1 MKTSFY
7 TGKIEDESAI
17 YFDADHFNISSD
29 GIVDVSDELQK
40 AVNMVVEE
48 YGYGIV
54 FVPEGKYLLSKTIYI
69 PKAVR
74 IIGYGEKRPEFI
86 LKDNALNFNISK
98 EDDKGHFRYLFWFVD
113 RVVTEG
119 TNVNANDANPGT
131 FYSAMSNVNINLG
144 RENDYA
150 VAFRTHY
157 AQHAFL
163 AHITINVN
171 SGMAGIYDVG
181 NEMEDIEI
189 VGGNY
194 GIITTKCSPGW
205 PFVMVDT
212 KFENQKKAAIFT
224 REAGLT
230 IVRTDVKN
238 VPQFVEV
245 QDGFFEKLYIEDS
258 IFKNVDKLLNIA
270 LENNSLTSIYV
281 KNCYLEKCNVIVS
294 YKDTENT
301 IDNKYD
307 CAHINEYI
315 HGITASDEYPE
326 KQIKDIL
333 YIGEKQIDYNVL
345 YTDLKT
351 LPEVKQWINVKK
363 NGLIGDGVTDDTKVL
378 KELIEKYTYLY
389 FPQGEYLLTDT
400 IKLKDDTVIIGLNP
414 VSTKFILKDNAERFT
429 GYGKGIAF
437 IESGKSNILFGIGI
451 ETGGKNPRAIGL
463 KWNGDIDSYINDV
476 KMFGVILIVL
486 FAYVISVFTV
496 HSIEKESS
504 IIGTLYALGV
514 ARRELMRHY
523 LMLPVVVTT
532 LAGILG
538 FLAAVSP
545 VGIPVQMQDCL
556 AYFSMPEITVQ
567 VPVYLILYGV
577 FMPPVMACVVNY
589 IVIRKKLSRTALS
602 LIRNETKKKKQK
614 AVQLGKMS
622 FLKMFRIRQMLRE
635 SRAGITVA
643 VGMFIALLC
652 MMISLDCYELCVHV
666 RDNNIADTNYDYMYT
681 LKYPEKEVP
690 DGGSPALAKTM
701 KKQIYGYN
709 WDVMVLGIEKGNSY
723 FDANV
728 EKGKGK
734 VVASSALA
742 QKYELSIGDEF
753 TLKDEET
760 DTLYAFEVTDIC
772 QYAPAFYVF
781 MDIDSARDLFGEQ
794 DDYYNTIFS
803 NKDLKIPSGR
813 LYATTTKE
821 DIEKSA
827 DVFMQMMVSMVITI
841 TIVSTL
847 IFILVMYLMM
857 KVMID
862 RSAYS
867 ISLMKVFGFR
877 TREIRKLYLDGNFY
891 IVLVSAIVNIPLSK
905 AIMDWMYPRYLVSN
919 IACGLDLSFEPW
931 LYVAVFALIMICYFV
946 INRVLVGR
954 LKKMTP
960 AEVLKNRE

>member
-1 MKTSFY
+1 MQ
-7 TGKIEDESAI
+7 KI
-17 YFDADHFNISSD
+17 
-29 GIVDVSDELQK
+29 L
-40 AVNMVVEE
+40 
-48 YGYGIV
+48 
-54 FVPEGKYLLSKTIYI
+54 
-69 PKAVR
+69 R
-74 IIGYGEKRPEFI
+74 KRVLRD
-86 LKDNALNFNISK
+86 LKENL
-98 EDDKGHFRYLFWFVD
+98 FRYLALGLLIILCMYMIGSLVGAGETIVQGVDEQAEKNHTEDGQFTCFVPLSKD
-113 RVVTEG
+113 NKKVLAEHDVELEKMFYLDFAKQKETIRVFQ
-119 TNVNANDANPGT
+119 NRQK
-131 FYSAMSNVNINLG
+131 INLVALREG
-144 RENDYA
+144 RLAEKEN
-150 VAFRTHY
+150 
-157 AQHAFL
+157 
-163 AHITINVN
+163 
-171 SGMAGIYDVG
+171 
-181 NEMEDIEI
+181 EI
-189 VGGNY
+189 VLERRYAEEHQYTVGSQIMLGKIKFQVT
-194 GIITTKCSPGW
+194 GIATTPDYDAPLRKMS
-205 PFVMVDT
+205 D
-212 KFENQKKAAIFT
+212 
-224 REAGLT
+224 T
-230 IVRTDVKN
+230 IVDSKNFGTAFVGKRAYIKLKQSHLAAQSEEYLYAYRLKGTATSDDVKDFLN
-238 VPQFVEV
+238 DFKVDADEISDLFFQDYWERTGGKVTDIDDGIDDLSKGAKKLADGLRKLNRYKNKLNLVP
-245 QDGFFEKLYIEDS
+245 EKLFES
-258 IFKNVDKLLNIA
+258 A
-270 LENNSLTSIYV
+270 LEQTEDALKENGTSVSLTE
-281 KNCYLEKCNVIVS
+281 KNYTDELNHMITS
-294 YKDTENT
+294 QS
-301 IDNKYD
+301 
-307 CAHINEYI
+307 
-315 HGITASDEYPE
+315 GITAMAWKSAKENLDAL
-326 KQIKDIL
+326 KQYKDGL
-333 YIGEKQIDYNVL
+333 L
-345 YTDLKT
+345 SYTDGVEKAGEGASKLQDGMDE
-351 LPEVKQWINVKK
+351 LK
-363 NGLIGDGVTDDTKVL
+363 NGADEFIDEIDVNLANLQSFVT
-378 KELIEKYTYLY
+378 
-389 FPQGEYLLTDT
+389 
-400 IKLKDDTVIIGLNP
+400 
-414 VSTKFILKDNAERFT
+414 AED
-429 GYGKGIAF
+429 
-437 IESGKSNILFGIGI
+437 
-451 ETGGKNPRAIGL
+451 NPRIGASADDQ
-463 KWNGDIDSYINDV
+463 KINISAGLV
-476 KMFGVILIVL
+476 FGVILIVL
-486 FAYVISVFTV
+486 FAYVISVFTI

-504 IIGTLYALGV
+504 IIGTLYALGG
-514 ARRELMRHY
+514 ARREIMHHY

-545 VGIPVQMQDCL
+545 VGISVQMQDCL
-556 AYFSMPEITVQ
+556 AYFSMPEIMVK
-567 VPVYLILYGV
+567 VPLYLILYGI

-602 LIRNETKKKKQK
+602 LMRNETKKKKQK
-614 AVQLGKMS
+614 TIQLGKMS

-652 MMISLDCYELCVHV
+652 MMISLDCYELCIHV
-666 RDNNIADTNYDYMYT
+666 RDNNIADTNYDY
-681 LKYPEKEVP
+681 
-690 DGGSPALAKTM
+690 
-701 KKQIYGYN
+701 N
-709 WDVMVLGIEKGNSY
+709 WDVTVLGIEKGNSY

-742 QKYELSIGDEF
+742 QKYELSVGDEF

-867 ISLMKVFGFR
+867 ISLMKAFGFR
-877 TREIRKLYLDGNFY
+877 TKEIRKLYLDGNFY
-891 IVLVSAIVNIPLSK
+891 IVLISAIVNIPLSK

>member
-1 MKTSFY
+1 MQ
-7 TGKIEDESAI
+7 KI
-17 YFDADHFNISSD
+17 
-29 GIVDVSDELQK
+29 L
-40 AVNMVVEE
+40 
-48 YGYGIV
+48 
-54 FVPEGKYLLSKTIYI
+54 
-69 PKAVR
+69 R
-74 IIGYGEKRPEFI
+74 KRVLRD
-86 LKDNALNFNISK
+86 LKENF
-98 EDDKGHFRYLFWFVD
+98 FRYLALGLLIILCMYMIGSLVGAGETIVQGVDEQAEKNHMEDGQFTCFVPLSKD
-113 RVVTEG
+113 NKKVLAEHAVELEKMFYLDFAKQKETIRVFQ
-119 TNVNANDANPGT
+119 NRQK
-131 FYSAMSNVNINLG
+131 INLVALREG
-144 RENDYA
+144 RLAEKEN
-150 VAFRTHY
+150 
-157 AQHAFL
+157 
-163 AHITINVN
+163 
-171 SGMAGIYDVG
+171 
-181 NEMEDIEI
+181 EI
-189 VGGNY
+189 VLERRYADEHQYTVGSQITLGKIKLRVT
-194 GIITTKCSPGW
+194 GIATTPDYDAPLRKMS
-205 PFVMVDT
+205 D
-212 KFENQKKAAIFT
+212 
-224 REAGLT
+224 T
-230 IVRTDVKN
+230 IVDSKN
-238 VPQFVEV
+238 FGTAFDSFF
-245 QDGFFEKLYIEDS
+245 QDYWD
-258 IFKNVDKLLNIA
+258 
-270 LENNSLTSIYV
+270 
-281 KNCYLEKCNVIVS
+281 
-294 YKDTENT
+294 
-301 IDNKYD
+301 
-307 CAHINEYI
+307 
-315 HGITASDEYPE
+315 
-326 KQIKDIL
+326 
-333 YIGEKQIDYNVL
+333 
-345 YTDLKT
+345 
-351 LPEVKQWINVKK
+351 
-363 NGLIGDGVTDDTKVL
+363 
-378 KELIEKYTYLY
+378 
-389 FPQGEYLLTDT
+389 
-400 IKLKDDTVIIGLNP
+400 
-414 VSTKFILKDNAERFT
+414 R
-429 GYGKGIAF
+429 
-437 IESGKSNILFGIGI
+437 
-451 ETGGKNPRAIGL
+451 TGGKVTDIDDGIDDLSKGAKKLADGLRKLNRYKNKLNLVPEKLFESALEQTEDALKENGTSVSLSEKNYADELERMIASQSGITVMAWKSAKENLDALKQYKDGLLSYTDGVEKAGEGASKLQDGMDELKNGADEFIDEMDVNLANLQSFVTAEDNPRIGASADDQ
-463 KWNGDIDSYINDV
+463 KINISAGLV
-476 KMFGVILIVL
+476 FGVILIIL

-567 VPVYLILYGV
+567 VPIYLILYGV

-709 WDVMVLGIEKGNSY
+709 WDVTVLGIEKGNSY

>member
-1 MKTSFY
+1 MQ
-7 TGKIEDESAI
+7 KI
-17 YFDADHFNISSD
+17 
-29 GIVDVSDELQK
+29 LRK
-40 AVNMVVEE
+40 R
-48 YGYGIV
+48 V
-54 FVPEGKYLLSKTIYI
+54 F
-69 PKAVR
+69 R
-74 IIGYGEKRPEFI
+74 D
-86 LKDNALNFNISK
+86 LKENL
-98 EDDKGHFRYLFWFVD
+98 FRYLALGLLIILCMYMIGSLVGAGETIVQGVDEQAEKNHVEDGQFTCFVPLSKD
-113 RVVTEG
+113 NNKVLAEHDVELEKMFYLDFAKQKETIRVFQ
-119 TNVNANDANPGT
+119 NRQK
-131 FYSAMSNVNINLG
+131 INLVALREG
-144 RENDYA
+144 RLAEKEN
-150 VAFRTHY
+150 
-157 AQHAFL
+157 
-163 AHITINVN
+163 
-171 SGMAGIYDVG
+171 
-181 NEMEDIEI
+181 EI
-189 VGGNY
+189 VLERRYAEEHQYTVGSQIMLGKIKFQVT
-194 GIITTKCSPGW
+194 GIATTPDYDAPLRKMS
-205 PFVMVDT
+205 D
-212 KFENQKKAAIFT
+212 
-224 REAGLT
+224 T
-230 IVRTDVKN
+230 IVDSKNFGTAFVGKRAYNKLKQSHLAAQSEEYLYAYRLKGTATSDDVKDILN
-238 VPQFVEV
+238 DFKVDADEISDSFFQDYWERTGGKVTDIDDGIDDLSKGAKKLADGLRKLNRYKNKLNLVP
-245 QDGFFEKLYIEDS
+245 EKLFES
-258 IFKNVDKLLNIA
+258 A
-270 LENNSLTSIYV
+270 LEQTEDALKENGTSVSLTE
-281 KNCYLEKCNVIVS
+281 KNYTDELNHMITS
-294 YKDTENT
+294 QS
-301 IDNKYD
+301 
-307 CAHINEYI
+307 
-315 HGITASDEYPE
+315 GITAMAWKSAKENLDAL
-326 KQIKDIL
+326 KQYKDGL
-333 YIGEKQIDYNVL
+333 L
-345 YTDLKT
+345 SYTDGVEKAGEGASKLQDGMDE
-351 LPEVKQWINVKK
+351 LK
-363 NGLIGDGVTDDTKVL
+363 NGADEFIDEIDVNLANLQSFVT
-378 KELIEKYTYLY
+378 
-389 FPQGEYLLTDT
+389 
-400 IKLKDDTVIIGLNP
+400 
-414 VSTKFILKDNAERFT
+414 AED
-429 GYGKGIAF
+429 
-437 IESGKSNILFGIGI
+437 
-451 ETGGKNPRAIGL
+451 NPRIGASADDQ
-463 KWNGDIDSYINDV
+463 KINISAGLV
-476 KMFGVILIVL
+476 FGVILIVL
-486 FAYVISVFTV
+486 FAYVISVFTI

-504 IIGTLYALGV
+504 IIGTLYALGG
-514 ARRELMRHY
+514 ARRELMHHY

-602 LIRNETKKKKQK
+602 LMRNETKKKKQK
-614 AVQLGKMS
+614 TIQLGKMS

-652 MMISLDCYELCVHV
+652 MMISLDCYELCIHV
-666 RDNNIADTNYDYMYT
+666 RDNNIADTNYNYMYT

-709 WDVMVLGIEKGNSY
+709 WDVTVLGIEKGNSY

-742 QKYELSIGDEF
+742 QKYELSVGDEF

-877 TREIRKLYLDGNFY
+877 TKEIRKLYLDGNFY
-891 IVLVSAIVNIPLSK
+891 IVLISAIVNIPLSK

>member
-1 MKTSFY
+1 MQ
-7 TGKIEDESAI
+7 KI
-17 YFDADHFNISSD
+17 
-29 GIVDVSDELQK
+29 LRK
-40 AVNMVVEE
+40 R
-48 YGYGIV
+48 V
-54 FVPEGKYLLSKTIYI
+54 F
-69 PKAVR
+69 R
-74 IIGYGEKRPEFI
+74 D
-86 LKDNALNFNISK
+86 LKENL
-98 EDDKGHFRYLFWFVD
+98 FRYLALGLLIILCMYMIGSLVGAGETIVQGVDEQAEKNHVEDGQFTCFVPLSKD
-113 RVVTEG
+113 NNKVLAEHDVELEKM
-119 TNVNANDANPGT
+119 
-131 FYSAMSNVNINLG
+131 FYLDFAKQKETIRIFQNRQKINLVALREG
-144 RENDYA
+144 RLAEKEN
-150 VAFRTHY
+150 
-157 AQHAFL
+157 
-163 AHITINVN
+163 
-171 SGMAGIYDVG
+171 
-181 NEMEDIEI
+181 EI
-189 VGGNY
+189 VLERRYAEEHQYTVGSQIMLGKIKFQVT
-194 GIITTKCSPGW
+194 GIATTPDYDAPLCKMS
-205 PFVMVDT
+205 D
-212 KFENQKKAAIFT
+212 
-224 REAGLT
+224 T
-230 IVRTDVKN
+230 IVDSKNFGTAFVGKRAYNKLKQSHLAAQSEEYLYAYCLKGTETSDDVKDILN
-238 VPQFVEV
+238 DFKVDADEISDSFFQDYWERTGGKVTDIDDGIDDLSKGAKKLADGLRKLNRYKNKLNLVP
-245 QDGFFEKLYIEDS
+245 EKLFES
-258 IFKNVDKLLNIA
+258 A
-270 LENNSLTSIYV
+270 LEQTEDALKENGTSVSLTE
-281 KNCYLEKCNVIVS
+281 KNYTDELNHMITS
-294 YKDTENT
+294 QS
-301 IDNKYD
+301 
-307 CAHINEYI
+307 
-315 HGITASDEYPE
+315 GITAMAWKSAKENLDAL
-326 KQIKDIL
+326 KQYKDGL
-333 YIGEKQIDYNVL
+333 L
-345 YTDLKT
+345 SYTDGVEKAGEGASKLQDGMDE
-351 LPEVKQWINVKK
+351 LK
-363 NGLIGDGVTDDTKVL
+363 NGADEFIDEMDVNLANLQSFVT
-378 KELIEKYTYLY
+378 
-389 FPQGEYLLTDT
+389 
-400 IKLKDDTVIIGLNP
+400 
-414 VSTKFILKDNAERFT
+414 AED
-429 GYGKGIAF
+429 
-437 IESGKSNILFGIGI
+437 
-451 ETGGKNPRAIGL
+451 NPRIGASADDQ
-463 KWNGDIDSYINDV
+463 KINISAGLV
-476 KMFGVILIVL
+476 FGVILIVL
-486 FAYVISVFTV
+486 FAYVISVFTI

-504 IIGTLYALGV
+504 IIGTLYALGG
-514 ARRELMRHY
+514 ARRELMHHY

-532 LAGILG
+532 FAGILG

-602 LIRNETKKKKQK
+602 LMRNETKKKKQK
-614 AVQLGKMS
+614 TIQLGKMS

-652 MMISLDCYELCVHV
+652 MMISLDCYELCIHV
-666 RDNNIADTNYDYMYT
+666 RDNNIADTNYDY
-681 LKYPEKEVP
+681 
-690 DGGSPALAKTM
+690 
-701 KKQIYGYN
+701 N
-709 WDVMVLGIEKGNSY
+709 WDVTVLGIEKGNSY

-772 QYAPAFYVF
+772 QYAPAFFVF

>member
-1 MKTSFY
+1 MQ
-7 TGKIEDESAI
+7 KI
-17 YFDADHFNISSD
+17 
-29 GIVDVSDELQK
+29 L
-40 AVNMVVEE
+40 
-48 YGYGIV
+48 
-54 FVPEGKYLLSKTIYI
+54 
-69 PKAVR
+69 R
-74 IIGYGEKRPEFI
+74 KRVLRD
-86 LKDNALNFNISK
+86 LKENF
-98 EDDKGHFRYLFWFVD
+98 FRYLALGLLIILCMYMIGSLVGAGETIVQGVDEQAEKNHMEDGQFTCFVPLSKD
-113 RVVTEG
+113 NKKVLAEHDVELEKMFYLDFAKQKETIRVFQ
-119 TNVNANDANPGT
+119 NRQK
-131 FYSAMSNVNINLG
+131 INLVALREG
-144 RENDYA
+144 RLAEKEN
-150 VAFRTHY
+150 
-157 AQHAFL
+157 
-163 AHITINVN
+163 
-171 SGMAGIYDVG
+171 
-181 NEMEDIEI
+181 EI
-189 VGGNY
+189 VLERRYAEEHQYTVGSQITLGKIKLRVT
-194 GIITTKCSPGW
+194 GIATTPDYDAPLRKMS
-205 PFVMVDT
+205 D
-212 KFENQKKAAIFT
+212 
-224 REAGLT
+224 T
-230 IVRTDVKN
+230 IVDSKNFGTAFVGKRAYIKLKQSHLAAQSEEYLYAYRLKGTTTSDDV
-238 VPQFVEV
+238 
-245 QDGFFEKLYIEDS
+245 
-258 IFKNVDKLLNIA
+258 
-270 LENNSLTSIYV
+270 
-281 KNCYLEKCNVIVS
+281 
-294 YKDTENT
+294 
-301 IDNKYD
+301 
-307 CAHINEYI
+307 
-315 HGITASDEYPE
+315 
-326 KQIKDIL
+326 KDIL
-333 YIGEKQIDYNVL
+333 NDFKVDADEMSDSFFQDYWDR
-345 YTDLKT
+345 TGGK
-351 LPEVKQWINVKK
+351 
-363 NGLIGDGVTDDTKVL
+363 VTDMQL
-378 KELIEKYTYLY
+378 
-389 FPQGEYLLTDT
+389 
-400 IKLKDDTVIIGLNP
+400 
-414 VSTKFILKDNAERFT
+414 
-429 GYGKGIAF
+429 
-437 IESGKSNILFGIGI
+437 GI
-451 ETGGKNPRAIGL
+451 ETKIPAEIEQDGMDELKNGADEFIDEMDVNLANLQSFVTAEDNPRIGASADDQ
-463 KWNGDIDSYINDV
+463 KINISAGLV
-476 KMFGVILIVL
+476 FGVILIVL

-514 ARRELMRHY
+514 ARCELMRHY

-567 VPVYLILYGV
+567 VPIYLILYGV

-709 WDVMVLGIEKGNSY
+709 WDVTVLGIEKGNSY